1 MKLITE
7 FRYARIVE
15 RILNQN
21 TPTRKSD
28 AQRLLQW
35 LVCTKRPLKWYE
47 FQATTCVDLKEQD
60 YDPKRFSQRMWRESP
75 KDLCGSLIEHHKDG
89 TVDFVHPTARE
100 SDPR

>member
-1 MKLITE
+1 MKLITK
-7 FRYARIVE
+7 FRYARIVD

-21 TPTRKSD
+21 TLTRKSD

-47 FQATTCVDLKEQD
+47 FQATTCVDMNGED
-60 YDPKRFSQRMWRESP
+60 YDPKRFSLRMWRESP

-89 TVDFVHPTARE
+89 TINFVHPTARE
-100 SDPR
+100 